1 MVCQLEVHAEL
12 VVSVEEEDA
21 IYVRELLVP
30 PTEDD
35 LVFESVPDRNIVRL
49 FKFIIYFDL

>member
-35 LVFESVPDRNIVRL
+35 PVFVSVPDRNIVRL